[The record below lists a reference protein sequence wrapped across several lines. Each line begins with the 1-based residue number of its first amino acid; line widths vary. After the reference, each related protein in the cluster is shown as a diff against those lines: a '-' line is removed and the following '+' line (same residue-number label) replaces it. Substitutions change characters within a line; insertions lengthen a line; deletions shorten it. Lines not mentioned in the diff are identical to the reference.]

1 MAGNSSSQQNKAN
14 KNLIEASN
22 LSLSTILH
30 ALYKVGVAFKVLN
43 TSCVLT
49 VVWKCFENH
58 STIVVVVLLNLEH
71 FWGAGMEFSLLNIV
85 LLCSAFTIPSSVFK
99 RHEKTVD

>member
-43 TSCVLT
+43 TCCELT
-49 VVWKCFENH
+49 VVWRF
-58 STIVVVVLLNLEH
+58 
-71 FWGAGMEFSLLNIV
+71 
-85 LLCSAFTIPSSVFK
+85 
-99 RHEKTVD
+99 